1 MWKLRIAKAEHI
13 DLGIF
18 RDTFIWAP
26 LFVERLYESSET
38 GSLSVVPKMDPL
50 ECLVSERPLA
60 FATISVFVVSEYEA
74 MDGIGHQTQVEPLS
88 FLEENCV
95 GGLMEGVLTC

>member
-1 MWKLRIAKAEHI
+1 M
-13 DLGIF
+13 
-18 RDTFIWAP
+18 
-26 LFVERLYESSET
+26 YQSSES

-74 MDGIGHQTQVEPLS
+74 MDGIGHQPQVEPLS

-95 GGLMEGVLTC
+95 GGLMEGVITC